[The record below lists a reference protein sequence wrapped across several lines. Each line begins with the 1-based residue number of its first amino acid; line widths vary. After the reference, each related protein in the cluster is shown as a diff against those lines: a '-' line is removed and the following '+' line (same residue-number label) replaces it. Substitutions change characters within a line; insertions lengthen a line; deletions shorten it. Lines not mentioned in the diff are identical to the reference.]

1 MNAISHT
8 MRSAAATAL
17 VATLT
22 LLLGCVS
29 PTNPHKDDEPNEDTG
44 QPDQTG
50 MIAPSELAPAPADR
64 LPALEE
70 TPPLA

>member
-1 MNAISHT
+1 MNAVST
-8 MRSAAATAL
+8 ATRAASAAAL

-44 QPDQTG
+44 DPDRTG
-50 MIAPSELAPAPADR
+50 MITPSELAPDPVER
-64 LPALEE
+64 LPALEA